1 MIFHHFEAFF
11 EINAISEDAGSV
23 LEHYNCPCSDAMDPA
38 CDCFDTAD
46 AFLTDYT
53 WYCNQ
58 RYALTEGF
66 SAANSRTYPIYSTL
80 LRQPRPRNNDDIAFH
95 GIGEYLYFG
104 TYRKDNGLTE
114 EQENWMK
121 MYQNYISNFIRTGN
135 PNDWTDNPN
144 EEPAET
150 FIWENFVGTERWNEL
165 GINKFSSYGVDDDQR
180 KNRCGMLDDIQHYM
194 LH

>member
-1 MIFHHFEAFF
+1 
-11 EINAISEDAGSV
+11 
-23 LEHYNCPCSDAMDPA
+23 MDPA

-114 EQENWMK
+114 EQSNWMK
-121 MYQNYISNFIRTGN
+121 MYQNYMSNFIRTGN
-135 PNDWTDNPN
+135 PNDWTAMASKCLRSEHKLVRRTRTLFLANVR
-144 EEPAET
+144 T
-150 FIWENFVGTERWNEL
+150 
-165 GINKFSSYGVDDDQR
+165 
-180 KNRCGMLDDIQHYM
+180 
-194 LH
+194 

>member
-1 MIFHHFEAFF
+1 
-11 EINAISEDAGSV
+11 
-23 LEHYNCPCSDAMDPA
+23 MDPA

-66 SAANSRTYPIYSTL
+66 SAQDSRTYPIYSTL

-104 TYRKDNGLTE
+104 TYRNDNGLTD
-114 EQENWMK
+114 EQAQWMK
-121 MYQNYISNFIRTGN
+121 MYQNYMSNFIRTGS
-135 PNDWTDNPN
+135 PNDWTGTASKVECTIEEHFLGNPN
-144 EEPAET
+144 EKPTET

-165 GINKFSSYGVDDDQR
+165 GINNFASYGIEDDQR
-180 KNRCGMLDDIQHYM
+180 KARCGMLDEIQHYM